1 MAEKYKLISEITPG
15 QTNWTAKVIVTEK
28 SIPRIAMH
36 SPTKYQNMLLIDT
49 KVNFLQI
56 NSLLL
61 IYL

>member
-1 MAEKYKLISEITPG
+1 MAEKFKLISEITPG
-15 QTNWTAKVIVTEK
+15 QTNWTVKVIVAEK

-36 SPTKYQNMLLIDT
+36 SPTKYQNMLLIDP

-56 NSLLL
+56 HSLLI